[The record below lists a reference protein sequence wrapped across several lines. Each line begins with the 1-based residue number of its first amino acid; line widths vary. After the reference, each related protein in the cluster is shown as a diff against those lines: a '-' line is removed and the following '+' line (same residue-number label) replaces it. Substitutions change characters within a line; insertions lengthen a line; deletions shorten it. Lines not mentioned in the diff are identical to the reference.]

1 MNRSRIKS
9 SLLALCLVAVSATCA
24 WGQHGGGGGRGPGG
38 GGGMGDRGG
47 FPGGSRMPDRGGIG
61 PMSLPS
67 PRANDGDGGTSSTRA
82 GLQLGPVGRWW
93 DDRQVVEAIGL
104 RKDQQKRMDSIF
116 KANKQA
122 LVESYKALQREQNKL
137 SGLTQ
142 GQQLDKTRMFASID
156 AVSQARAAL
165 EKANTQMILQLREE
179 LDAEQIQ
186 KLERLR

>member
-1 MNRSRIKS
+1 MSP
-9 SLLALCLVAVSATCA
+9 L
-24 WGQHGGGGGRGPGG
+24 
-38 GGGMGDRGG
+38 
-47 FPGGSRMPDRGGIG
+47 
-61 PMSLPS
+61 SLPS
-67 PRANDGDGGTSSTRA
+67 PNRNSGEGNNPSNRS

-93 DDRQVVEAIGL
+93 DDHQVAEAIGL

-122 LVESYKALQREQNKL
+122 LIENYKALQREQDKL
-137 SGLTQ
+137 SSLSQ